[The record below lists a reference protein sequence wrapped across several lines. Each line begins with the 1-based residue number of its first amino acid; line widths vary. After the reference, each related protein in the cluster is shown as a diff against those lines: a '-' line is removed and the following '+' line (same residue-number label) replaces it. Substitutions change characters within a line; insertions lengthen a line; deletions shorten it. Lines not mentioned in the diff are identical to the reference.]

1 MIDLDPSVMLSSL
14 LRSKKRLTKHSPFSS
29 GYGGTRSNC
38 FQRHADVDQG
48 EGGDNDDNGSDDDVS
63 VESSSIVSSGD
74 EENENN
80 PLLPIFSAA
89 QLGIRINTSPYS
101 VHSIRS
107 NIVSRVD
114 TGLTWDQLRS
124 PQVSNFLLKPI
135 LSSLMR
141 GPHRLSEGILYS
153 LIANRR
159 LF

>member
-1 MIDLDPSVMLSSL
+1 MLSSL
-14 LRSKKRLTKHSPFSS
+14 LPSKKKRLTKHSPFSS
-29 GYGGTRSNC
+29 AYGETRSDC

-48 EGGDNDDNGSDDDVS
+48 EGGDNDDNWSDDDVS
-63 VESSSIVSSGD
+63 VEISSIVSSGD

-80 PLLPIFSAA
+80 PLLPIFSAV
-89 QLGIRINTSPYS
+89 QLDSIPVHAL

-107 NIVSRVD
+107 NLVSRVD
-114 TGLTWDQLRS
+114 TCLTWDQLRS
-124 PQVSNFLLKPI
+124 PQVSNFLLKLI

-141 GPHRLSEGILYS
+141 GLNRLSEGILYS